1 MAASYGQVNCSK
13 PTVEKEKLILALYAV
28 FSAISIVFYVTA
40 IALIVKS
47 RAYRRL
53 LHRLTLYLAIGGILR
68 SLAFVLQVLPVDVEQ
83 ADNSTVTVRKG
94 WEGVCVFAGFMI
106 QYTGLIQA
114 FTVLWICLYLF
125 RMVLFQ
131 KQSEK
136 IGHEVIGLVAAYLV
150 PHLFTWEPFTTKSYG
165 LLETRCWIV
174 DNDCNSDFD
183 LAFVYEMALN
193 VVPNFTVTLIGLMLM
208 AITIA
213 ALVRKFI
220 LKVLQLHQWA
230 AIKEIL
236 PLAIYPTLYMLIFLA
251 RMIAL
256 VSGKSAA
263 LDVSITSPLNPLTLL
278 EAGVLAKSAAQV
290 TEARKHQANDPKC
303 SELGWRPLAEPR
315 QPLDL
320 SLLSN
325 SAPPV
330 TPIRKRCTIEG
341 CTALIAPSMWRIHM
355 SLHASGALPG
365 QVPAEWLL
373 DQNLFVCPHCSQL
386 VANTRQASHLQHC
399 SQSLTNQIAHLQSSI
414 APEPQINQNLPTFE
428 EVCQLHHP
436 TLRFV
441 PTKARPA
448 FARALSTA
456 LKEVLRHNSEEA
468 WLKLFML
475 PKCVLLS
482 LKQRGVVNP
491 HTSIESLCKMW
502 LNNDLVTLWSMSL
515 TRANLHSS
523 SRTSTHSQEFSSAIS
538 LGHSGLMG
546 KACRILLSSGIA
558 PSNSTTL
565 NLLQSKNPSCPHP
578 TIPDIASN
586 PITLGPSFDILHILR
601 SFTKG
606 TSAGPSGLS
615 IQHLLDAASVPLQT
629 PICDSLKGVVNI
641 LASGKAPKSVSA
653 FLSGGRLIALNKG
666 KFSEGRCTDIRPI
679 VVGEVLRRLTGKC
692 LCSILRDKFSTFF
705 QPSQFGVACKAGV
718 ERVVHNMR
726 KCIDDGWMSGDFVVC
741 KVDMSNAFNRVSR
754 QVVLD
759 ECSSF
764 FPELLPWVSWCYG
777 SHSLLWHS
785 MGTISSQSGVQQGD
799 PLGPMLFALVL
810 HKLVSSIE
818 ADDDCINL
826 SFNAWYLDDGIL
838 VGERSAAVR
847 ALHLIEELGPHLAL
861 VKSSILPNLE
871 ILGAPIGDI
880 VHLASRLSFGI
891 GHQKSKILV
900 DIYGRLNVTLPSQF
914 GVACKAGA
922 EKIVHSLRRCIEENW
937 LSGDFVV
944 FKVDMSNAF
953 NMVSRQAVMD
963 QCATYFPEL
972 LPWVSWCYG
981 SHTSLWHPMGQI
993 SSQSGVQQGAPIGYF
1008 VHCSRFIAEKC
1019 TMPKILL
1026 KALVDVSTVDLH
1038 VAFSLLRMYAVTR
1051 FNTQVPP
1058 DESIIAEEVLVN
1070 LPPQRALFKKLDMHA
1085 FQSLLSSSSPANKA
1099 RILSVS
1105 APHAGSWISV
1115 IPSAGL
1121 DLHLNS
1127 AECQIALRWW
1137 LGLDTSGGSLCP
1149 HCPDIALDPLG
1160 HHAASCRHGGDVVAR
1175 HHNLRDIFAN
1185 FCRRAH
1191 LSVRVE
1197 VGYGL
1202 ARDQVNSRPADVL
1215 VQGWDTGKPAAFDI
1229 TVASPLTPV
1238 TLNNASTSVG
1248 AAAYAAELRKHV
1260 ANDTR
1265 CQELGWTCI
1274 PLAVETYGNWG
1285 MEAQSVFSRLASLL
1299 AIGQAIPKP
1308 KMLGDI

>member
-1 MAASYGQVNCSK
+1 MVLSNPLPGATTRPPDTQQLPPSQPIIQQLQASIETVAPASSSEHPSSLLSPSASSCPQNMQQSSSGCIDPSLTLPWATNQQLASRPCSFSQSQSPSPPSLERESQSATCCKCHSSGARCTACKCCREEHPCVNCY
-13 PTVEKEKLILALYAV
+13 PG
-28 FSAISIVFYVTA
+28 
-40 IALIVKS
+40 
-47 RAYRRL
+47 RRGNC
-53 LHRLTLYLAIGGILR
+53 A
-68 SLAFVLQVLPVDVEQ
+68 
-83 ADNSTVTVRKG
+83 N
-94 WEGVCVFAGFMI
+94 
-106 QYTGLIQA
+106 
-114 FTVLWICLYLF
+114 
-125 RMVLFQ
+125 
-131 KQSEK
+131 
-136 IGHEVIGLVAAYLV
+136 AA
-150 PHLFTWEPFTTKSYG
+150 PP
-165 LLETRCWIV
+165 
-174 DNDCNSDFD
+174 
-183 LAFVYEMALN
+183 N
-193 VVPNFTVTLIGLMLM
+193 VVIPSTSPFQPLLSMT
-208 AITIA
+208 
-213 ALVRKFI
+213 
-220 LKVLQLHQWA
+220 QQSLHLPQ
-230 AIKEIL
+230 L
-236 PLAIYPTLYMLIFLA
+236 PLALSQSPLFSSQSPSPHALLVLSNSQPPSTGLPSTPPLA
-251 RMIAL
+251 HT
-256 VSGKSAA
+256 VSS
-263 LDVSITSPLNPLTLL
+263 LPTSPLPCNP
-278 EAGVLAKSAAQV
+278 SSHSQ
-290 TEARKHQANDPKC
+290 
-303 SELGWRPLAEPR
+303 RPLAEPR

-330 TPIRKRCTIEG
+330 TPIRKWCTIEG

-475 PKCVLLS
+475 PKCVLPS

-718 ERVVHNMR
+718 ERVVHNLR

-847 ALHLIEELGPHLAL
+847 ALHLIEELGPHLGLFINYPKCEVFSRNGISLFPAL

-871 ILGAPIGDI
+871 ILWAPIGDI

-900 DIYGRLNVTLPSQF
+900 DIYGRLNVTL
-914 GVACKAGA
+914 V
-922 EKIVHSLRRCIEENW
+922 RC
-937 LSGDFVV
+937 
-944 FKVDMSNAF
+944 NA
-953 NMVSRQAVMD
+953 
-963 QCATYFPEL
+963 
-972 LPWVSWCYG
+972 
-981 SHTSLWHPMGQI
+981 
-993 SSQSGVQQGAPIGYF
+993 
-1008 VHCSRFIAEKC
+1008 
-1019 TMPKILL
+1019 
-1026 KALVDVSTVDLH
+1026 
-1038 VAFSLLRMYAVTR
+1038 
-1051 FNTQVPP
+1051 
-1058 DESIIAEEVLVN
+1058 
-1070 LPPQRALFKKLDMHA
+1070 RAL
-1085 FQSLLSSSSPANKA
+1085 LSRA
-1099 RILSVS
+1099 
-1105 APHAGSWISV
+1105 
-1115 IPSAGL
+1115 
-1121 DLHLNS
+1121 
-1127 AECQIALRWW
+1127 C
-1137 LGLDTSGGSLCP
+1137 
-1149 HCPDIALDPLG
+1149 
-1160 HHAASCRHGGDVVAR
+1160 
-1175 HHNLRDIFAN
+1175 NLF
-1185 FCRRAH
+1185 
-1191 LSVRVE
+1191 
-1197 VGYGL
+1197 
-1202 ARDQVNSRPADVL
+1202 
-1215 VQGWDTGKPAAFDI
+1215 
-1229 TVASPLTPV
+1229 
-1238 TLNNASTSVG
+1238 
-1248 AAAYAAELRKHV
+1248 
-1260 ANDTR
+1260 
-1265 CQELGWTCI
+1265 
-1274 PLAVETYGNWG
+1274 
-1285 MEAQSVFSRLASLL
+1285 
-1299 AIGQAIPKP
+1299 
-1308 KMLGDI
+1308 